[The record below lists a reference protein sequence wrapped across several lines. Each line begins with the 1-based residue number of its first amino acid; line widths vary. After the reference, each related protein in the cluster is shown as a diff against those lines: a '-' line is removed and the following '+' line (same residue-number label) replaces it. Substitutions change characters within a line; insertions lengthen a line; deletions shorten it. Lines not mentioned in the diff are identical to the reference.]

1 MKKLTSYSKRVKYTY
16 VKTTLAT
23 LFVSLFFLKG
33 YAAFEKTGENYFH
46 VFLNGNEI
54 GTVGEADRAEQ
65 LLQEARRNIA
75 SQSDDMIFVD
85 ADLKLVGEEVLWG
98 TLDNEDNLLAAMERE
113 LESSIRETSHRSYT
127 MKVNE
132 YMVNL
137 SSVEDV
143 ESLLQAA
150 VDKYDSED
158 NLLAAMERELESSIR
173 ETSHRSYTMK
183 VNEYMVNLSSVEDV
197 ESLLQAAVDK
207 YDSEDKFS
215 VELTHDAQ
223 KEFNVLTTEVVNKQ
237 ELTAQEEQK
246 EESIY
251 AGGVQSVLD
260 QAGSQADQ
268 QGEKDFEDY
277 DLGLMTMD
285 FAEKVEIVE
294 TYLPESMLTP
304 LDQAIEDVIKDQE
317 TPGEY
322 EVVSGDTLSE
332 ISIKVNIPMDQIIAM
347 NSETLTD
354 ENSTIRVGDKLIITV
369 PQPELSVERM
379 EQNYYEEIYDAD
391 VIYVDN
397 DSWYTTQT
405 KILQQP
411 SAGFRRVV
419 ADVSYLNDRE
429 VTRDILKEEVVMEAV
444 PKIVERGTKIPP
456 TYIKPISGGRLSS
469 NFGRRK
475 SPTKGASSYHK
486 GVDWSVP
493 TGTAVFASCGGTV
506 ARAGWGSGY
515 GYCVYIN
522 HEDGRQTRYG
532 HLSKVLVKVGQTVKQ
547 GERIALSGNTGVST
561 GPHLHFEILINGSQ
575 VNPLKYLN

>member
-16 VKTTLAT
+16 VKTTLVT
-23 LFVSLFFLKG
+23 IFVSLFFLKG
-33 YAAFEKTGENYFH
+33 YTAFEKTGENYFH
-46 VFLNGNEI
+46 VFLNGTEI
-54 GTVGEADRAEQ
+54 GTVDEADRAGQ

-75 SQSDDMIFVD
+75 SRSEDMIFID
-85 ADLKLVGEEVLWG
+85 ADLKLVGEEALWG
-98 TLDNEDNLLAAMERE
+98 TLTGEDTMLAAMERE

-137 SSVEDV
+137 SSVDEV
-143 ESLLQAA
+143 KSLLQAA
-150 VDKYDSED
+150 VDKYDSE
-158 NLLAAMERELESSIR
+158 E
-173 ETSHRSYTMK
+173 
-183 VNEYMVNLSSVEDV
+183 
-197 ESLLQAAVDK
+197 
-207 YDSEDKFS
+207 KFS

-223 KEFNVLTTEVVNKQ
+223 KEFNVLTTEVVNRQ

-246 EESIY
+246 EEAIY
-251 AGGVQSVLD
+251 AGGVQTALD
-260 QAGSQADQ
+260 QAGAQADQ
-268 QGEKDFEDY
+268 QEEKDFEDY
-277 DLGLMTMD
+277 ELGLMTMD

-294 TYLPESMLTP
+294 TYLPENMLTP
-304 LDQAIEDVIKDQE
+304 LDQE
-317 TPGEY
+317 TAGEY

-332 ISIKVNIPMDQIIAM
+332 ISIKVNIPIDQIIAM

-369 PQPELSVERM
+369 PEPELSVERM

-456 TYIKPISGGRLSS
+456 TYIKPISGGRQSS
-469 NFGRRK
+469 GFGRRK

-506 ARAGWGSGY
+506 AKAGWGSGY

-532 HLSKVLVKVGQTVKQ
+532 HLSKVLVKAGQTVKQ
-547 GERIALSGNTGVST
+547 GERIALSGNTGIST

>member
-158 NLLAAMERELESSIR
+158 
-173 ETSHRSYTMK
+173 
-183 VNEYMVNLSSVEDV
+183 
-197 ESLLQAAVDK
+197 
-207 YDSEDKFS
+207 KFS

-251 AGGVQSVLD
+251 AGGVQSV
-260 QAGSQADQ
+260 
-268 QGEKDFEDY
+268 
-277 DLGLMTMD
+277 
-285 FAEKVEIVE
+285 
-294 TYLPESMLTP
+294 

>member
-16 VKTTLAT
+16 VKTTLVT
-23 LFVSLFFLKG
+23 IFVSLFFLKG
-33 YAAFEKTGENYFH
+33 YTVFEKTGENYFH
-46 VFLNGNEI
+46 VFLNGTEI

-75 SQSDDMIFVD
+75 SQSEDMIFID
-85 ADLKLVGEEVLWG
+85 ADLKLVGEEALWG
-98 TLDNEDNLLAAMERE
+98 TLTGEDTMLAAMERE

-137 SSVEDV
+137 SSVDEV
-143 ESLLQAA
+143 KSLLQAA
-150 VDKYDSED
+150 VDKYDSE
-158 NLLAAMERELESSIR
+158 E
-173 ETSHRSYTMK
+173 
-183 VNEYMVNLSSVEDV
+183 
-197 ESLLQAAVDK
+197 
-207 YDSEDKFS
+207 KFS

-223 KEFNVLTTEVVNKQ
+223 KESNVLTTEVVNRQ

-246 EESIY
+246 EEAIY
-251 AGGVQSVLD
+251 AGGVQTALD
-260 QAGSQADQ
+260 QAGAQADQ
-268 QGEKDFEDY
+268 QEEKDFEDY
-277 DLGLMTMD
+277 ELGLMTMD

-294 TYLPESMLTP
+294 TYLPENMLTP

-332 ISIKVNIPMDQIIAM
+332 ISIKVNIPIDQIIAM

-369 PQPELSVERM
+369 PEPELSVERM

-456 TYIKPISGGRLSS
+456 TYIKPISGGRQSS
-469 NFGRRK
+469 GFGRRK

-506 ARAGWGSGY
+506 AKAGWGSGY

-532 HLSKVLVKVGQTVKQ
+532 HLSKVLVKAGQTVKQ
-547 GERIALSGNTGVST
+547 GERIALSGNTGIST

-575 VNPLKYLN
+575 VNPLKYLNYGVVFTNSPKCGISA